1 MNFLGYS
8 LINLETKEETQFWA
22 CNDIPPYIMID
33 GKTIMPVELD
43 IEYSG
48 HILVQKIEND
58 NKPSKWHSSTGQTT
72 EFDGTNYIVTITY
85 PEQPNL
91 VPDTVSNFQGR
102 SILVL
107 NGLDEVVN
115 NAINSIEN
123 ETERKLAQLAWEKG
137 SFDRNSPLL
146 NNIMFLLGKNDNFR
160 DQLFRDAADIFV

>member
-8 LINLETKEETQFWA
+8 LIDIKTEKEIQTWA
-22 CNDIPPYIMID
+22 CLDIPPYIIID
-33 GKTIMPVELD
+33 NNTYKNLIIGNEYNGYKFVEKYE
-43 IEYSG
+43 I
-48 HILVQKIEND
+48 D
-58 NKPSKWHSSTGQTT
+58 NKPSKWHLSSGYTT
-72 EFDGTNYIVTITY
+72 NFDGTNYIITITY
-85 PEQPNL
+85 PEQPEL
-91 VPDTVSNFQGR
+91 APDTVSNFQGR

-107 NGLDEVVN
+107 NGLDEIVN

-146 NNIMFLLGKNDNFR
+146 NNIMFLLGKDDNFR